1 MTYLQ
6 ASILMAAVV
15 LARSI
20 AYVFSKTLLGEVGPF
35 DVMALRFLLAFAI
48 LALVFRRR
56 LLQAGK
62 HTLLCG
68 AGVGVLL
75 AALMILEMHALR
87 VCDTLVVSFLENSAV
102 VFVPIF
108 ASVLFRVRLRPA
120 VIACA
125 GVALAGI
132 AMLTLGG
139 GQATFGAGDAF
150 ALGAAVLY
158 ALFIVLSGRCAQTCE
173 PIALGIVQMAAGG
186 AACLAATCL
195 FETPQLPSSGA
206 GWASLAVLVLVC
218 SVFGFAFQPVAQRHI
233 SEVQAGM
240 TCALNPAFASIIG
253 VLALGETLAPV
264 GIAGAALVF
273 AALIASTVA
282 GKSKP
287 AEGVRGAEG

>member
-48 LALVFRRR
+48 LALAFRCR
-56 LLQAGK
+56 LLRINK
-62 HTLLCG
+62 RTLLCG
-68 AGVGVLL
+68 MGLGALL
-75 AALMILEMHALR
+75 AGLMILEMHALR

-108 ASVLFRVRLRPA
+108 ASVLFRVHLRPA
-120 VIACA
+120 IIACA
-125 GVALAGI
+125 VAALAGI
-132 AMLTLGG
+132 TLLTLGS

-158 ALFIVLSGRCAQTCE
+158 ALFIVLSGRCAQTCD

-186 AACLAATCL
+186 AVCLAATCL
-195 FETPQLPSSGA
+195 FETLQFPSSGA

-264 GIAGAALVF
+264 GIAGAVLVF

-287 AEGVRGAEG
+287 TEGARGAEE